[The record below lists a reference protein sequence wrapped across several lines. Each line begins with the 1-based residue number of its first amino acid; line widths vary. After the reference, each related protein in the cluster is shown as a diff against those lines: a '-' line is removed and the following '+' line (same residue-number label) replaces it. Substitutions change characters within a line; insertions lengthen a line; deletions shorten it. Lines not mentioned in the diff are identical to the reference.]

1 MSKAHHNP
9 FFGVDGNLLVED
21 LDFSSERVES
31 ILNGTFKPSFMNECM
46 LPCAVY
52 DRYPQLRDEREKRL
66 HRKAYKAHLQA
77 KLQELKGSAPRPG
90 C

>member
-1 MSKAHHNP
+1 MSKAHPNP

-21 LDFSSERVES
+21 LEFSLERVES

-52 DRYPQLRDEREKRL
+52 DRYPQLRDKREKRR
-66 HRKAYKAHLQA
+66 HRNSYKAHLEA
-77 KLQELKGSAPRPG
+77 KRHLLSSPRP
-90 C
+90 